1 MKTERQKLEKKIEK
15 LITERLRKK
24 YGNVC
29 QLSGKKGKC
38 GQFHILPK
46 GGLYVNLK
54 YHPAN
59 ILWVDWFSIH
69 YPWHHDYYK
78 ARDIVLPLLLKKL
91 GTGYES
97 RLQGL
102 SRSLPKRTYS
112 VLEEIYQFWQEIPD
126 DKIQ

>member
-1 MKTERQKLEKKIEK
+1 MKTERQKLEKKIEE
-15 LITERLRKK
+15 LITKRLREK

-29 QLSGKKGKC
+29 QLCGKKGKA

-59 ILWVDWFSIH
+59 ILWSGWFCCH
-69 YPWHHDYYK
+69 YPWHRNYYK
-78 ARDIVLPLLLKKL
+78 ALDIVLPLLFKKL

-97 RLQGL
+97 SLQGL
-102 SRSLPKRTYS
+102 SRSLPKMTFS
-112 VLEEIYQFWQEIPD
+112 VLQEIYQFWLEIPD